1 VITELPH
8 HNMATT
14 FYRLGL
20 SELSDQESRA
30 GVPANPESR
39 THALLNRARAALYD
53 GRFPAASRFIGEVG
67 SSDDP
72 DNAWLLA
79 EVQFY
84 LGRRQEGER
93 GLQAILERGSTAG
106 VMAERARA
114 SLASLQAA
122 GGRRSEAEA
131 TLRPLIDSPSTD
143 HHVSYRIATTYAQL
157 GNPAEAVAPA
167 SRGNRLPVLP
177 VVHEGSAASIRR
189 ASTGRSGR

>member
-1 VITELPH
+1 
-8 HNMATT
+8 
-14 FYRLGL
+14 
-20 SELSDQESRA
+20 
-30 GVPANPESR
+30 
-39 THALLNRARAALYD
+39 
-53 GRFPAASRFIGEVG
+53 
-67 SSDDP
+67 
-72 DNAWLLA
+72 LLA

-143 HHVSYRIATTYAQL
+143 HHVS
-157 GNPAEAVAPA
+157 
-167 SRGNRLPVLP
+167 
-177 VVHEGSAASIRR
+177 
-189 ASTGRSGR
+189 

>member
-1 VITELPH
+1 
-8 HNMATT
+8 
-14 FYRLGL
+14 
-20 SELSDQESRA
+20 
-30 GVPANPESR
+30 
-39 THALLNRARAALYD
+39 
-53 GRFPAASRFIGEVG
+53 
-67 SSDDP
+67 
-72 DNAWLLA
+72 
-79 EVQFY
+79 
-84 LGRRQEGER
+84 
-93 GLQAILERGSTAG
+93 
-106 VMAERARA
+106 MAERARA